1 MNYEKIKKK
10 VLKEK
15 DVHRLVELIEKYNLQ
30 DDKDVKE
37 HFRKIDIE
45 DTIEYS
51 LYNRKKYWLNSSH
64 ILMKRMWK

>member
-51 LYNRKKYWLNSSH
+51 LYNRKKY
-64 ILMKRMWK
+64 